1 MRNQWLKP
9 ALLLAMSLNLPTA
22 FAADEHQHAGDI
34 QPRLENGQIKLNAT
48 LFEADFGDL
57 GGGLYSTDDPGFD
70 ADTDHGAFGGG
81 NWLWFQGLS
90 SLKFW
95 NGSSWTNVLANGE
108 YIEIED
114 AVGNTATFTGTGV
127 DNPTGVVGQ
136 FDSAGDIHE
145 HLDFTIYNS
154 SNVKGGS
161 VGAYWITLS
170 LFESAANS
178 TTPLA
183 SSETFSIIF
192 NRGLSHEAYESAV
205 SAVPVPAAFWMFGS
219 AFLGWLSVVRGRK
232 NLNA

>member
-34 QPRLENGQIKLNAT
+34 QPWLENGQIKLNAT
-48 LFEADFGDL
+48 LFEANFGDL
-57 GGGLYSTDDPGFD
+57 AGGLYSTDDPGFD
-70 ADTDHGAFGGG
+70 ADNDHGAFSAG
-81 NWLWFQGLS
+81 NWLNFQGLS

-95 NGSSWTNVLANGE
+95 NGSSWSNAVPNGE
-108 YIEIED
+108 YVKIED
-114 AVGNTATFTGTGV
+114 ALGNTTKLSVSGV
-127 DNPTGVVGQ
+127 DNAAGVIGD
-136 FDSAGDIHE
+136 FDAAGDIHT

-154 SNVKGGS
+154 SDVKGGS

-170 LFESAANS
+170 LFESAPFS
-178 TTPLA
+178 SIPLA
-183 SSETFSIIF
+183 SSENFSIIF
-192 NRGLSHEAYESAV
+192 NRGLTEVAYESAV

-232 NLNA
+232 SLNA

>member
-1 MRNQWLKP
+1 
-9 ALLLAMSLNLPTA
+9 
-22 FAADEHQHAGDI
+22 
-34 QPRLENGQIKLNAT
+34 
-48 LFEADFGDL
+48 
-57 GGGLYSTDDPGFD
+57 
-70 ADTDHGAFGGG
+70 
-81 NWLWFQGLS
+81 
-90 SLKFW
+90 
-95 NGSSWTNVLANGE
+95 
-108 YIEIED
+108 
-114 AVGNTATFTGTGV
+114 
-127 DNPTGVVGQ
+127 VVGQ

-183 SSETFSIIF
+183 SSEAFSIIF

-232 NLNA
+232 SLNA